1 LGYFHQADHAAEVEF
16 VVSPQRGQYPTRP
29 VGAVARRLKPCGMG
43 FDCACGCGG
52 FAYNQIVTK
61 KSVVGQ
67 DAASAD
73 ALSKSARTR
82 SRILNAA
89 AHVLSVKGYAGARLS
104 DVAEYAELQAPAIYY
119 YFPSREDLIEEVMYA
134 GIADMRRHLQAALDA
149 LPPET
154 SPIDKILAAVEAHL
168 RHELELS
175 DYASA
180 SIRNAGQMPE
190 RLRARQLKE
199 EAAYGRIWRRL
210 FDEARAD
217 GQLRDDLDARLAQ
230 LLVIGALNWCA
241 EWFDP
246 RRSSV
251 DTVVSNAQVL
261 VRNGLSAPRP
271 IRRTR
276 KAPAGR

>member
-1 LGYFHQADHAAEVEF
+1 
-16 VVSPQRGQYPTRP
+16 
-29 VGAVARRLKPCGMG
+29 VA
-43 FDCACGCGG
+43 
-52 FAYNQIVTK
+52 K
-61 KSVVGQ
+61 KSAAHREASPN
-67 DAASAD
+67 DAV
-73 ALSKSARTR
+73 SKSARTR

-89 AHVLSVKGYAGARLS
+89 AHILSVKGYAGTRLS

-119 YFPSREDLIEEVMYA
+119 YFPSRDDLIEEVMYA
-134 GIADMRRHLQAALDA
+134 GIADMRRHLQGALEA
-149 LPPET
+149 LPRET

-180 SIRNAGQMPE
+180 SIRNAGQVPE

-210 FDEARAD
+210 FDEARAA
-217 GQLRDDLDARLAQ
+217 GQLRPDLDARPAQ
-230 LLVIGALNWCA
+230 LLVLGALNWSA

-251 DTVVSNAQVL
+251 DTIVSNAQVL
-261 VRNGLSAPRP
+261 VRYGLSPAPTATRLAK
-271 IRRTR
+271 RTR
-276 KAPAGR
+276 KLAPR

>member
-1 LGYFHQADHAAEVEF
+1 LL
-16 VVSPQRGQYPTRP
+16 P
-29 VGAVARRLKPCGMG
+29 RR
-43 FDCACGCGG
+43 
-52 FAYNQIVTK
+52 FAYNRIVAK
-61 KSVVGQ
+61 KS
-67 DAASAD
+67 DES
-73 ALSKSARTR
+73 LPKSARTR
-82 SRILNAA
+82 SRILNSA
-89 AHVLSVKGYAGARLS
+89 AHVLSVKGYAGTRLS
-104 DVAEYAELQAPAIYY
+104 DVADYAELQAPAIYY

-154 SPIDKILAAVEAHL
+154 SAIDKILAAVEAHL

-190 RLRARQLKE
+190 HLRARQLKE
-199 EAAYGRIWRRL
+199 EEAYGRIWRRL
-210 FDEARAD
+210 FDAARAD

-261 VRNGLSAPRP
+261 VRNGLSAVPPAPRP
-271 IRRTR
+271 AKRAR
-276 KAPAGR
+276 KAPAVRR

>member
-1 LGYFHQADHAAEVEF
+1 MRTYGGSD
-16 VVSPQRGQYPTRP
+16 S
-29 VGAVARRLKPCGMG
+29 
-43 FDCACGCGG
+43 ACGRGG
-52 FAYNQIVTK
+52 SAYNRIVTK
-61 KSVVGQ
+61 KSAVEQNAGP
-67 DAASAD
+67 AE

-89 AHVLSVKGYAGARLS
+89 AHVLSVKGYAGTRLS
-104 DVAEYAELQAPAIYY
+104 DVADYAELQAPAIYY

-149 LPPET
+149 LPPEI

-276 KAPAGR
+276 KATAGR

>member
-1 LGYFHQADHAAEVEF
+1 MKPAA
-16 VVSPQRGQYPTRP
+16 RNG
-29 VGAVARRLKPCGMG
+29 
-43 FDCACGCGG
+43 CA
-52 FAYNQIVTK
+52 YHQIVTK
-61 KSVVGQ
+61 KSAVARNAGPKE
-67 DAASAD
+67 S
-73 ALSKSARTR
+73 LSKSARTR
-82 SRILNAA
+82 RRILDAA
-89 AHVLSVKGYAGARLS
+89 AHVLSQKGYAGTRLS
-104 DVAEYAELQAPAIYY
+104 DVADYAELQAPAIYY

-134 GIADMRRHLQAALDA
+134 GIADMRGHLQNALDA

-180 SIRNAGQMPE
+180 SIRNSGQMPE

-199 EAAYGRIWRRL
+199 DAAYGRIWRRL
-210 FDEARAD
+210 FDEASAD

-251 DTVVSNAQVL
+251 DAVVSNAQVL
-261 VRNGLSAPRP
+261 VRNGLSAARSTK
-271 IRRTR
+271 RVRAT
-276 KAPAGR
+276 AAGR